1 MPTGSP
7 ARPAAWRADLALVG
21 IAFIWGATFV
31 VVKLA
36 LADVSTLLFLA
47 LRFSLAA
54 VALAVAFRPLPSK
67 FAQPRTLVR
76 GGALAGLC
84 LWAGYVFQTVGL
96 RSTSPSK
103 SAFITGLSV
112 VMVPLFGAAL
122 RRKLPAW
129 PEMLGVTAATVGLGL
144 MTLNLDTLAVERGDL
159 LTLCCAVGFAVHI
172 LAVGHY
178 APRVSFEALALVQIA
193 TAAVLSLGTC
203 WWVEVPAIRWSGGVL
218 AALAVTGLLAT
229 ALAFSVQAWA
239 QRHTTPTRTAL
250 IFALEPVFAWL
261 SSFVLTGEVL
271 SARTALGGMLILAG
285 ILLVELKPGRRAGF
299 RD

>member
-1 MPTGSP
+1 MTLPGSP

-31 VVKLA
+31 VVKQA
-36 LADVSTLLFLA
+36 LQDVSTLLFLA

-54 VALAVAFRPLPSK
+54 LALTVAFRPLPSK
-67 FAQPRTLVR
+67 FAQPGTLLR
-76 GGALAGLC
+76 GGVLAGLC

-96 RSTSPSK
+96 RYTTPSK
-103 SAFITGLSV
+103 SAFITGLSI

-122 RRKLPAW
+122 RRKLPAAI
-129 PEMLGVTAATVGLGL
+129 EILGVTAATAGLGL
-144 MTLNLDTLAVERGDL
+144 MTLNLDTLEVERGDW
-159 LTLCCAVGFAVHI
+159 LTLWCAVGFAVHI

-193 TAAVLSLGTC
+193 TAAGLSLGAC
-203 WWVEVPAIRWSGGVL
+203 WWVETSAIRWSAAVV

-261 SSFVLTGEVL
+261 TSFVLTGEVL
-271 SARTALGGMLILAG
+271 SARAALGGVLILAG
-285 ILLVELKPGRRAGF
+285 ILIVELKPGGRG
-299 RD
+299 

>member
-1 MPTGSP
+1 LTPPGSP

-31 VVKLA
+31 VVKQA
-36 LADVSTLLFLA
+36 LEDVSTLLFLA

-54 VALAVAFRPLPSK
+54 LALAVAFRPLPSK
-67 FAQPRTLVR
+67 FAQPRTLLR

-96 RSTSPSK
+96 RYTTPSK

-112 VMVPLFGAAL
+112 VMVPLLGAAL
-122 RRKLPAW
+122 GRKLPAVV
-129 PEMLGVTAATVGLGL
+129 EILGVTAATAGLGL

-178 APRVSFEALALVQIA
+178 APRVSFEALALAQIA

-203 WWVEVPAIRWSGGVL
+203 WWVEVPVIRWSAGVV
-218 AALAVTGLLAT
+218 AALVATGLLAT

-261 SSFVLTGEVL
+261 TSFVLTGEVL
-271 SARTALGGMLILAG
+271 SARAALGGVLILAG
-285 ILLVELKPGRRAGF
+285 ILIVELKPGRRG
-299 RD
+299 